1 MSLQIALNS
10 KRDKLGQ
17 EITSIRA
24 LGKKIAEATEKG
36 ETTSEMEAQFDRHM
50 AAVTD
55 LKVSV
60 QKLES
65 GIEMERD
72 NDKLVNA
79 LEAQAREKH
88 NSGGRETVTARAG
101 ADNREV
107 HAKAFNLYLRGRDGE
122 MADYLVDKMSATE
135 RHALLGTSGQL
146 GGFLSPEDFRAEV
159 IKNMSG
165 FVVMRNSGCRV
176 VPTSGSVLVFPSI
189 SGGTDPYSTGVEG
202 SWRAEGS
209 QGTDGTAPATQDKP
223 TFGQERI
230 PIHVWQPSA
239 VVITRELLD
248 DSVVPLESIVAQAIA
263 ETKAQDEDYA
273 FLRGDGQGR
282 PRGLVD
288 YVAAS
293 AGPAITAVNSGSAAN
308 HTYNGLIDL
317 MMALPAQY
325 RQASVFYT
333 RSTGWGDILKLKDS
347 SNQPIIYANSVPDTL
362 FGKKVFIS
370 EHMPAVSANQ
380 YPTIFGDPRFYCIAE
395 RSDMRIQRLEER
407 FAPNIGLLPTARLG
421 GGVLRTDAFRAQKMS
436 V

>member
-65 GIEMERD
+65 GIEMERE
-72 NDKLVNA
+72 NDKIVNA
-79 LEAQAREKH
+79 LEANARERH
-88 NSGGRETVTARAG
+88 NAGAREVVTARS
-101 ADNREV
+101 DNKEV

-122 MADYLVDKMSATE
+122 MADYLVDKMVATE

-146 GGFLSPEDFRAEV
+146 GGFLSPDDFRAEV
-159 IKNMSG
+159 VKNMAG
-165 FVVMRNSGCRV
+165 FVIMRTAGARV
-176 VPTSGSVLVFPSI
+176 VPTSGSVLVFPSMA
-189 SGGTDPYSTGVEG
+189 GGTDPYSTGVAG

-209 QGTDGTAPATQDKP
+209 QGTDGTAPATQDQP
-223 TFGQERI
+223 TWGQERI
-230 PIHVWQPSA
+230 PVHVWQPNA
-239 VVITRELLD
+239 VIVTRELLD
-248 DSVVPLESIVAQAIA
+248 DSVVPLESIISAAIA
-263 ETKAQDEDYA
+263 ETKAHDEDYA

-293 AGPAITAVNSGSAAN
+293 SGPAITAVNSGSN
-308 HTYNGLIDL
+308 STFTYNGLIDL
-317 MMALPAQY
+317 MMSLGAQY
-325 RQASVFYT
+325 RQNASFIC
-333 RSTGWGDILKLKDS
+333 RSTAWGEIMKLKD
-347 SNQPIIYANSVPDTL
+347 PTDHPLLYANSLPDTV
-362 FGKKVFIS
+362 FGKKVFVS
-370 EHMPAVSANQ
+370 EHMPTVAQNA
-380 YPTIFGDPRFYCIAE
+380 YPLIFGDNRYYCIAE

-421 GGVLRTDAFRAQKMS
+421 GGVLRTDAFRAQKIS
-436 V
+436 A